1 MHTHSRGGESVIYID
16 PPLWPARGR
25 VWSHL
30 VSDVSYDELHTFAA
44 RIGMPPRAFDR
55 DHYDVPEDLY
65 AAALAAGAQAVGCRE
80 LLLRLKAAG
89 LRRPKRRGA

>member
-1 MHTHSRGGESVIYID
+1 MIYID